1 MDMIA
6 ERLGMDPVEFR
17 RKNLVHD
24 GDTFTTGQVM
34 ANLHYDELLDDAV
47 RAVGWDASPSPSPAR
62 GGEQGPTPSPTL
74 HPQGGESS
82 SLSLWERTGGEGGP
96 ASAIAEP
103 VDLQAT
109 ALTPTLSQ
117 REREPGRK
125 RRGRAVVCTIKS
137 TVTPSTSS
145 ALAKL
150 NEDGSLNVLTSSVE
164 MGQGAKT
171 TLAQIAAHYGDVPLH
186 LVRVSEPDTDVTP
199 YDQQTSSSRT
209 TFSMGEAVKLAVR
222 EIKQELCDLAA
233 GQLEVAPEDL
243 QTEEG
248 RVFVRG
254 APSRGL
260 GYDQVVARSRRG
272 NLLGRGTFAT
282 EGGLDADTGQGIAT
296 ACWLQAAAA
305 CEVEVDT
312 ETGKVEV
319 LKFHA
324 NTFTGRMV
332 NPRQCELQIEG
343 STAFGVGQALF
354 EEMVYEDGRLQNGN
368 LADYT
373 IPSFEDLPRDLTS
386 FVLEAPGSE
395 ELYGIGE
402 TTLPPVMP
410 AIANAVYNAVGVRI
424 TDLPITPE
432 KVLRALQEQRRAP
445 HPV

>member
-1 MDMIA
+1 
-6 ERLGMDPVEFR
+6 
-17 RKNLVHD
+17 
-24 GDTFTTGQVM
+24 
-34 ANLHYDELLDDAV
+34 
-47 RAVGWDASPSPSPAR
+47 
-62 GGEQGPTPSPTL
+62 
-74 HPQGGESS
+74 
-82 SLSLWERTGGEGGP
+82 
-96 ASAIAEP
+96 
-103 VDLQAT
+103 
-109 ALTPTLSQ
+109 
-117 REREPGRK
+117 
-125 RRGRAVVCTIKS
+125 
-137 TVTPSTSS
+137 
-145 ALAKL
+145 
-150 NEDGSLNVLTSSVE
+150 

-260 GYDQVVARSRRG
+260 GYGQVVARSRRG

-282 EGGLDADTGQGIAT
+282 DGGLDADTGQGIAT

-312 ETGKVEV
+312 ETGKIEV

-432 KVLRALQEQRRAP
+432 KVLRALHEQRIAP
-445 HPV
+445 PPG